1 MATRKEARKRSLL
14 QILAL
19 IIAVVIIVVGVV
31 VFQNWW
37 NSRPGPEPQEVSIT
51 ASVGDE
57 NKEISP
63 YLVCQPGVEC
73 PEGEVPNLIVGED
86 ETLRLDIPE
95 AIHDHEWKVLT
106 IYDDPAANDE
116 TVHGGYDT
124 DFVEIPGS
132 VDPIEASTGERPRL
146 MVVEVSALMVGTDDN
161 GEETPFSTVWSLST
175 MSEEDQEEAA
185 KAAEEAAQEAAEE
198 NADNAED
205 ATE

>member
-57 NKEISP
+57 SKEISP

-175 MSEEDQEEAA
+175 MSEEDQEKAA

>member
-57 NKEISP
+57 SKEISP

-185 KAAEEAAQEAAEE
+185 KAAEKAAKEAAEE

>member
-57 NKEISP
+57 SKEISP

-185 KAAEEAAQEAAEE
+185 KAAEKAAQEAAEE

>member
-57 NKEISP
+57 SKEISP

-185 KAAEEAAQEAAEE
+185 KAAEEAAQGAAEE

>member
-57 NKEISP
+57 SKEISP